1 MQPKERILSLIQEIE
16 KHNINYYIKNNP
28 LISDYEYDLLIRDL
42 ENLELKYPNL
52 ISPDS
57 PTQRVGGQA
66 QSYFNSITHSLPM
79 LSLSNAMSKDE
90 IFQFDKQIK
99 KGLKT
104 DNEIEYVA
112 EPKLDGVAVEVVYKN
127 GKFVFGST
135 RGDGIIGED
144 ISLNLKTI
152 NSIPLNLYSKHK
164 IPSLLELRGE
174 VFIQKDDFK
183 KLNQRQSES
192 GKNIFANPRNC
203 ASGSLRQLDPGITAK
218 RPLVINFYGC
228 GIIDGF
234 SIDTQFDFIKQL
246 PNWGLPVNPLIE
258 KGKGIDFLLSYY
270 DLMDQK
276 RNSLNYDIDGV
287 VFKVNSFKLQ
297 NQLGNRSKSPRWA
310 IAGKLKAEQATTI
323 IIDILP
329 SVGRT
334 GAITPVA
341 KLKPVNVGGVTISNA
356 TLHNQDEINR
366 KDIRIGD
373 TALIQRAGDVIPEVV
388 KIIIEKRP
396 NNTQAYK
403 LPTQCPSCNQM
414 VSYIKDEAVLRCQN
428 SYYCPAQQ
436 KAAINHFVS
445 KNCLDIDGFGEKLV
459 EQLINENII
468 SNLSDIFY
476 LEFNDLILLDRMA
489 KKSANNI
496 LNAVNKSKNTDLW
509 RFINGLGIKNIG
521 QNSSKILAKNFKDIK
536 RLYNLSIEDLLQ
548 INEVGSIMSNSIID
562 FFNNQ
567 DNINI
572 INRCLDGGLKL
583 KNDDSITGDKLDG
596 YKFVIT
602 GTISGL
608 SRSEIK
614 SKLEKEGAKVSSSI
628 SSKTNYL
635 VCGDKPGINKVNK
648 ARELNIEIIN
658 EKKLFSLIGVR

>member
-1 MQPKERILSLIQEIE
+1 MGKPNEQWEALK
-16 KHNINYYIKNNP
+16 
-28 LISDYEYDLLIRDL
+28 LL
-42 ENLELKYPNL
+42 K
-52 ISPDS
+52 
-57 PTQRVGGQA
+57 
-66 QSYFNSITHSLPM
+66 SI
-79 LSLSNAMSKDE
+79 
-90 IFQFDKQIK
+90 
-99 KGLKT
+99 G
-104 DNEIEYVA
+104 
-112 EPKLDGVAVEVVYKN
+112 
-127 GKFVFGST
+127 
-135 RGDGIIGED
+135 
-144 ISLNLKTI
+144 
-152 NSIPLNLYSKHK
+152 
-164 IPSLLELRGE
+164 
-174 VFIQKDDFK
+174 FK
-183 KLNQRQSES
+183 
-192 GKNIFANPRNC
+192 
-203 ASGSLRQLDPGITAK
+203 
-218 RPLVINFYGC
+218 
-228 GIIDGF
+228 
-234 SIDTQFDFIKQL
+234 
-246 PNWGLPVNPLIE
+246 VNPNTKLIKTLE
-258 KGKGIDFLLSYY
+258 GVEEFYKEWET
-270 DLMDQK
+270 K
-276 RNSLNYDIDGV
+276 RKSLEYETDGV
-287 VFKVNSFKLQ
+287 VIKINQFDLQ
-297 NQLGNRSKSPRWA
+297 RSLGFTQKAPKWA
-310 IAGKLKAEQATTI
+310 IACKYPAEESPSKLITLTYQ
-323 IIDILP
+323 
-329 SVGRT
+329 VGRT

-396 NNTQAYK
+396 NNTQSYK
-403 LPTQCPSCNQM
+403 LPTKCPSCNQI
-414 VSYIKDEAVLRCQN
+414 VIYIKNEAVLRCQN

-489 KKSANNI
+489 EKSANNI

-572 INRCLDGGLKL
+572 INRCLDSGLKL
-583 KNDDSITGDKLDG
+583 KNDDSIIGDKLDG

-608 SRSEIK
+608 SRAEIK

>member
-52 ISPDS
+52 ISSDS

-90 IFQFDKQIK
+90 ILQFDKQIK
-99 KGLKT
+99 KGLKA

-152 NSIPLNLYSKHK
+152 NSIPLNLYSKDK
-164 IPSLLELRGE
+164 VPNLLELRGE

-183 KLNQRQSES
+183 NLNQRQSES

-246 PNWGLPVNPLIE
+246 PHWGLPVNSLIE

-403 LPTQCPSCNQM
+403 LPTKCPSCNQM
-414 VSYIKDEAVLRCQN
+414 VRYIKDEAVLRCQN

-489 KKSANNI
+489 EKSANNI

-521 QNSSKILAKNFKDIK
+521 QNSSKILAKNFKNIK

-548 INEVGSIMSNSIID
+548 INEVGSIMSNSILD

-583 KNDDSITGDKLDG
+583 KNDDSVISDKLDG

-608 SRSEIK
+608 NRAEIK

>member
-1 MQPKERILSLIQEIE
+1 MEAKKRILLLIQEIE
-16 KHNINYYIKNNP
+16 KHNLNYYIKNDP
-28 LISDYEYDLLIRDL
+28 VISDYEYDLLVRDL
-42 ENLELKYPNL
+42 ENLELKFPNL
-52 ISPDS
+52 VTSDS
-57 PTQRVGGQA
+57 PTQRVGGKA
-66 QSYFNSITHSLPM
+66 QKSFNSITHSLPM

-90 IFQFDKQIK
+90 IIQFDKQIK
-99 KGLKT
+99 NFLKT
-104 DNEIEYVA
+104 NNDVEYVA

-152 NSIPLNLYSKHK
+152 SSIPLRLYSNSK
-164 IPSLLELRGE
+164 IPDLLELRGE

-183 KLNQRQSES
+183 KLNQSQSEN

-203 ASGSLRQLDPGITAK
+203 ASGSLRQLDPSITSK

-228 GIIDGF
+228 GIIDGVR
-234 SIDTQFDFIKQL
+234 IDTQFDFIKKL
-246 PNWGLPVNPLIE
+246 PNWGLPTNPLIE
-258 KGKGIDFLLSYY
+258 KGKGVDFILSYY
-270 DLMDQK
+270 DLIEQK

-297 NQLGNRSKSPRWA
+297 NELGNRSKSPRWA
-310 IAGKLKAEQATTI
+310 IAGKLKAEQGTTTI
-323 IIDILP
+323 IDIVS

-341 KLKPVNVGGVTISNA
+341 KLEPVNVGGVTISNA
-356 TLHNQDEINR
+356 TLHNQDEIDR

-373 TALIQRAGDVIPEVV
+373 TVLIQRAGDVIPEVV
-388 KIIIEKRP
+388 KIIIERRP
-396 NNTQAYK
+396 KNTGPYE
-403 LPTQCPSCNQM
+403 LPASCPSCNQ
-414 VSYIKDEAVLRCQN
+414 VVNYIKDEAVLRCQN

-445 KNCLDIDGFGEKLV
+445 KSCLDVDGFGEKLV
-459 EQLINENII
+459 EQLINKNII

-476 LEFNDLILLDRMA
+476 LKFNDLISLDRMA
-489 KKSANNI
+489 EKSANNI
-496 LNAVNKSKNTDLW
+496 LNAIKKSKDTDLW

-521 QNSSKILAKNFKDIK
+521 QNASKILAKKFKKINN
-536 RLYNLSIEDLLQ
+536 LYNLSIDDLLE
-548 INEVGSIMSNSIID
+548 INEFGDIMSNSIID

-567 DNINI
+567 RNINT
-572 INRCLDGGLKL
+572 INRCLESGLKL
-583 KNDDSITGDKLDG
+583 KNDERDIGNKLYG
-596 YKFVIT
+596 YRFVVS

-608 SRSEIK
+608 SRSDIK
-614 SKLEKEGAKVSSSI
+614 LRLEQEGAKVSSSI
-628 SSKTNYL
+628 SSKTDYL
-635 VCGDKPGINKVNK
+635 VCGRKPGINKINK
-648 ARELNIEIIN
+648 AKNLNIEIID